1 MPTYVVLS
9 TFTDQGIRN
18 IKETTRRAEAFKAL
32 AKQHD
37 CTVKELLW
45 THGHY
50 DVVSIFDAP
59 DEASASALGL
69 SLAKLG
75 NVRLNTL
82 RAFSADEMAKI
93 LDKVT

>member
-9 TFTDQGIRN
+9 NYTEQGMRN
-18 IKETTRRAEAFKAL
+18 IKEAPKRAEAFKAL
-32 AKQHD
+32 AKEHH

-50 DVVSIFDAP
+50 DIVTVIEAP

-69 SLAKLG
+69 SVGKLG
-75 NVRLNTL
+75 NIRSQTL
-82 RAFSADEMAKI
+82 RAFPAEEMAKI
-93 LDKVT
+93 LDKVG